1 MVGALFTQDL
11 RRNSVTWKLFD
22 PAAFA
27 DRANP
32 TVAELNTA
40 EVRLGFDITCALDEE
55 TTNLTIESSE
65 QDARLSY
72 CDSVGVSRPTTINPE
87 IALGIYRDKDRAAN
101 GVFKRAFD
109 WLRHVDQEYIMVQR
123 VGNQDS
129 GPLNGT
135 PAAPFTITDDIR
147 MVSFRTDFPVDT
159 LANGDPALLVQNG
172 LRAGFVR
179 WNLPP
184 VA

>member
-1 MVGALFTQDL
+1 MVDALFTQDL

-22 PAAFA
+22 VAAFA

-32 TVAELNTA
+32 TVAELNTTDL
-40 EVRLGFDITCALDEE
+40 RLGFDITCALDEE
-55 TTNLTIESSE
+55 ATTFTIGSSD

-72 CDSVGVSRPTTINPE
+72 CDSVGVSRPTNVNPE
-87 IALGIYRDKDRAAN
+87 IALAIYRDKDRNAE
-101 GVFKRAFD
+101 GVFKRALD
-109 WLRHVDQEYIMVQR
+109 WLRHADQEYIMVQR
-123 VGNQDS
+123 VGDQDS

-135 PAAPFTITDDIR
+135 PAAAFTVADDIR
-147 MVSFRTDFPVDT
+147 MIAFRTDYAVDT

-179 WNLPP
+179 WNEKPL
-184 VA
+184 A